1 MDTFRVGLTRDF
13 LKQDGSIAFGDIGLD
28 VLEEAPNV
36 SWEFLPTSNSPLL
49 AADIRHYDALVVLSP
64 KVTAETL
71 VGADRLRIVAR
82 FGVGIDNVDLDACTR
97 AGVMVTITPDGVRRP
112 VAVAAMAFLL
122 GLAHRIRSKD
132 RITREGLWDTRLDY
146 QGFGLVGRTLGI
158 VGFGNIGREIA
169 RLAQPFDL
177 RVIAHDPFV
186 TSIDSGLGVE
196 LVDLEGLLRRSDF
209 VCLSC
214 PLTEQTRHLIDA
226 TGLSMM
232 KPTAFLINV
241 ARGPV
246 VDEPALVD
254 ALHRRTIMGAAL
266 DVFEDEPPSID
277 NPLFAL
283 DSVILAPHSA
293 AWTDEVFR
301 DNGKAACAGILML
314 MNHETPAHVVN
325 RDVLEHSRVTQWL
338 RQPDEV
344 IR

>member
-1 MDTFRVGLTRDF
+1 MNKLRVGLTRDF

-28 VLEEAPNV
+28 VLDAV
-36 SWEFLPTSNSPLL
+36 HDLSWEFLPTNNSPLL
-49 AADIRHYDALVVLSP
+49 AEDVRDYDAIVVLSP

-71 VGADRLRIVAR
+71 EGADRLRIVAR
-82 FGVGIDNVDLDACTR
+82 FGVGLDNVDIDACTR
-97 AGVMVTITPDGVRRP
+97 AGVILTITPDGVRRP
-112 VAVAAMAFLL
+112 VAAAAMAFVL
-122 GLAHRIRSKD
+122 GLAHRIHSKD
-132 RITREGLWDTRLDY
+132 RITREGLWDTRLDF

-169 RLAQPFDL
+169 RLARPFDL

-186 TSIDSGLGVE
+186 TSVEDGVGVE
-196 LVDLEGLLRRSDF
+196 LVDLEALLRQSDF
-209 VCLSC
+209 VCLAC
-214 PLTEQTRHLIDA
+214 PLSEQTHHLIDA

-254 ALHRRTIMGAAL
+254 ALRRKAIMGAAL
-266 DVFEDEPPSID
+266 DVFEQEPPALD

-283 DSVILAPHSA
+283 DNVILAPHSA

-301 DNGKAACAGILML
+301 DNGRAACGGIVALL
-314 MNHETPAHVVN
+314 NHQAPSHVVN
-325 RDVLEHSRVTQWL
+325 RDVLAHPRVAQWL
-338 RQPDEV
+338 QKPDAV
-344 IR
+344 HG